1 MRLLRNAWC
10 PLLAL
15 VLPTIASAT
24 GPTPAEVLLRSMQRQ
39 TSVNVLGIIEQRDG
53 GGTGISQ
60 TIRVERDKTGRSH
73 YLVLAPLRM
82 QGIESVD
89 DGSRSRMYW
98 PDKNVLIDQESP
110 AKTPCDAAWRIEL
123 TKKNYRLRFV
133 TPIKIAGRPTKCVEA
148 VPVDS
153 RMETRRFY
161 VDGVTFYP
169 LRLETYEGNRR
180 ISTISD
186 TKEISY
192 PESVSADRFVLSP
205 AGSTRTMRYNRPQSL
220 KLSQAAK
227 LIGFTPILPKEMPMG
242 FAMQDI
248 QLTQSDRWK
257 SVAIRVTDGL
267 VRGTVYQWRSKRD
280 EPTVEGMDDNSVVQ
294 VGDIKVMMVSDLDA
308 GRRRAMLDAFIQT
321 ALTHNGLEGLLDLQ
335 ISQTEPASIFPVL
348 DSLPTRPGATLVGY
362 RCFQFGIIFTASG
375 FTSGASSN

>member
-1 MRLLRNAWC
+1 MRLHRNAGG
-10 PLLAL
+10 LVLAL
-15 VLPTIASAT
+15 VVPTMTWAA
-24 GPTPAEVLLRSMQRQ
+24 GPTPAEVLLRSMQWQ

-60 TIRVERDKTGRSH
+60 TIRVERDKNGRSH

-89 DGSRSRMYW
+89 DGSRSCMYW

-110 AKTPCDAAWRIEL
+110 SKTPCDAAWRIEL

-133 TPIKIAGRPTKCVEA
+133 TPIKIAGRATKCVEA
-148 VPVDS
+148 TPVDS

-161 VDGVTFYP
+161 VDAVTFYP

-192 PESVSADRFVLSP
+192 PTSVSADRFVLSP

-257 SVAIRVTDGL
+257 SVAIRITDGL

-280 EPTVEGMDDNSVVQ
+280 EPSVDGMDDNSVVQ
-294 VGDIKVMMVSDLDA
+294 IGDIKMMMVSDLDA
-308 GRRRAMLDAFIQT
+308 SRRRAMLEAFIET
-321 ALTHNGLEGLLDLQ
+321 ARTEGTLEGLLDLR
-335 ISQTEPASIFPVL
+335 ISQSEPVSIFPVL
-348 DSLPTRPGATLVGY
+348 DSLTTCPGETSVGY
-362 RCFQFGIIFTASG
+362 RCFQFRIIFTATGS
-375 FTSGASSN
+375 TAGASPN